1 MTEDEYM
8 ALARQKYYDLQQ
20 LKKQPTFY
28 DYEKSFDAIW
38 LDLGRQVLEKTLSDV
53 PADRRKK
60 KDDDALWPN
69 TNS

>member
-1 MTEDEYM
+1 MTENEYM
-8 ALARQKYYDLQQ
+8 ALARQKYHDLQQ
-20 LKKQPTFY
+20 LKTQPTFY

-38 LDLGRQVLEKTLSDV
+38 QDLGRQVLEKTLSDL